1 MNLEELGIP
10 FTELSDSKE
19 IDLFWHISQS
29 LVSKSYLQE
38 ILRLI
43 VTMTAQ
49 VMQSKICSLMLLDE
63 EKQELSIAASQALS
77 KDYLNKPNIKVAES
91 LSGRAAIERKP
102 IMVLDVAEEKTY
114 QFPDIAKK
122 EGVVS
127 MLTV

>member
-10 FTELSDSKE
+10 FTELGETKE

-63 EKQELSIAASQALS
+63 EEQELSIAATQALS
-77 KDYLNKPNIKVAES
+77 KEYVNKPNLKVSER
-91 LSGRAAIERKP
+91 LSGRAVK
-102 IMVLDVAEEKTY
+102 EKKT
-114 QFPDIAKK
+114 AMK
-122 EGVVS
+122 ED
-127 MLTV
+127 